1 MTDRREFLAAM
12 AALFAG
18 VVLPVPVRESIW
30 VAPYPQATVADLD
43 RLLKQ
48 IFQAPILALQSLDF
62 DRDTPKVALY
72 TSEPLYF
79 ALPRQSA
86 VG

>member
-30 VAPYPQATVADLD
+30 VPPSYPYPLTAAELA
-43 RLLKQ
+43 RAMKR
-48 IFQAPILALQSLDF
+48 IFQTPILALH
-62 DRDTPKVALY
+62 TPKVALY
-72 TSEPLYF
+72 TSETLYF
-79 ALPRQSA
+79 DLPRQSA